1 MALSRISRSTLP
13 AALAVI
19 AVIAG
24 CGSDDS
30 EPSGGGSES
39 ASAADPQQER
49 LFKGE
54 GYKLPATTGPKPQPG
69 KEVWIFSC
77 SESIASCSTPSAAA
91 VEAVETIGWEPT
103 LYDTKLEPS
112 RITEGYRQAVAAG
125 ADGVIEYSLDCSISK
140 TGLQAAERAKVPVV
154 AAEALNDCG
163 GSPTF
168 SHIVTY
174 TLGDYGKWWGSFGEA
189 QATNVIVGTEG
200 KAKAIAILQTDFPAM
215 RKTLAGFEAG
225 IKKCGGC
232 EILQTIDFTVADI
245 GTPLQQK
252 VQQALVSHPDANA
265 VFLVYDL
272 LALGV
277 DGAIRASGRSRDL
290 FVAVAE
296 GQSSTME
303 RLRTGAIKGAGVG
316 IPQAWESYASVD
328 ALNRIFNGEKPLNSN
343 IGLQAFDTEHNFPAE
358 GRWEPPVDFKKAY
371 LEAWGK

>member
-1 MALSRISRSTLP
+1 MARSRCLRWTL
-13 AALAVI
+13 AALMVI
-19 AVIAG
+19 AAFTG
-24 CGSDDS
+24 CGSDDES
-30 EPSGGGSES
+30 ESSGGDSK
-39 ASAADPQQER
+39 ATSAADTQQQA

-54 GYKLPATTGPKPQPG
+54 GYKSPATMGPKPQPG
-69 KEVWIFSC
+69 KKVWVFSC

-91 VEAVETIGWEPT
+91 VEAVEAIGWEAT

-112 RITEGYRQAVAAG
+112 RITEGYRQAIAAK

-140 TGLQAAERAKVPVV
+140 TGLQAAERANMPVV

-163 GSPTF
+163 GSPQF

-174 TLGDYGKWWGSFGEA
+174 TLGGYDKWWRAFGEA
-189 QATNVIVGTEG
+189 QATNVIAGTDG

-215 RKTLAGFEAG
+215 RVTLAGFEAG
-225 IKKCGGC
+225 MKKCGGC
-232 EILQTIDFTVADI
+232 EVLQTIDFTVADI

-252 VQQALVSHPDANA
+252 VQQALVSNPDANA

-272 LALGV
+272 LSLGV
-277 DGAIRASGRSRDL
+277 DGAIRASGRAEDL

-316 IPQAWESYASVD
+316 IPQGWESYASVD
-328 ALNRIFNGEKPLNSN
+328 ALNRIFNGEKPMNSN
-343 IGLQAFDTEHNFPAE
+343 IGLQAFDTKHNFPAD
-358 GRWEPPVDFKKAY
+358 GRWEPPIDFEKAY